1 VPEYIVD
8 NSHNNATESGV
19 YAQDEWRINRQLTLN
34 YGLRYDRF
42 DSNFDTDQQVSP
54 RANLVWKIDQAT
66 TVHGGYARYFVTPP
80 VQNTVLGSVERFA
93 GTTNSPNVFLADA
106 PKVEK
111 SHYFDLGITRQI
123 TQPWSVSID
132 GFYKLAHNLIDL
144 GQFGEALIETP
155 FNYKTG
161 NVYGGE
167 IGTDYR
173 EGGLSLYTNFN
184 WVETSA
190 HDIDSQQFQIDAA
203 ELDYIA
209 NHNIHLDHEAEFS
222 GSAGASYQWRND
234 MVYLDFLA
242 ASGLRDGFAN
252 TGVVQPHYPVNVGY
266 QHIFRGWG
274 MNGNNVK
281 FRADVVNVF
290 DEKYQLRNGSGI
302 GVGAPQYGPRLG
314 FFIGITY
321 EF

>member
-1 VPEYIVD
+1 
-8 NSHNNATESGV
+8 
-19 YAQDEWRINRQLTLN
+19 LTFN

-42 DSNFDTDQQVSP
+42 DSSFDTDDQISP
-54 RANLVWKIDQAT
+54 RANLVWKIDKST

-80 VQNTVLGSVERFA
+80 IQNTAIGTVQKFA
-93 GTTNSPNVFLADA
+93 STTNSPDVFRAD
-106 PKVEK
+106 PPQVEK
-111 SHYFDLGITRQI
+111 SHYFDLGITHQI
-123 TQPWSVSID
+123 APPWSVTVD
-132 GFYKLAHNLIDL
+132 GFYKIAHNLIDL

-161 NVYGGE
+161 TVYGGE
-167 IGTDYR
+167 IGTEYH

-190 HDIDSQQFQIDAA
+190 HDIDSQQYQIDAA
-203 ELDYIA
+203 ELAFIA

-222 GSAGASYQWRND
+222 GSAGASYQLRND

-242 ASGLRDGFAN
+242 ATGLRDGFAN

-266 QHIFRGWG
+266 EHIFRGWG

-290 DEKYQLRNGSGI
+290 DEKYQIRNGSGI
-302 GVGAPQYGPRLG
+302 GVGAPQYGQRLG
-314 FFIGITY
+314 FFAGLTY

>member
-1 VPEYIVD
+1 MV
-8 NSHNNATESGV
+8 
-19 YAQDEWRINRQLTLN
+19 
-34 YGLRYDRF
+34 
-42 DSNFDTDQQVSP
+42 
-54 RANLVWKIDQAT
+54 
-66 TVHGGYARYFVTPP
+66 VTPATSSRP
-80 VQNTVLGSVERFA
+80 PIQNTGVGTAEKFA
-93 GTTNSPNVFLADA
+93 GTTNSPSVFLSDP

-111 SHYFDLGITRQI
+111 SHYFDLGITHQI
-123 TQPWSVSID
+123 TAPWSVTVD
-132 GFYKLAHNLIDL
+132 GFYKIAHNLIDL

-155 FNYKTG
+155 FNYKSG
-161 NVYGGE
+161 KVYGGE
-167 IGTDYR
+167 IGTEYR

-190 HDIDSQQFQIDAA
+190 HDIDSQQAQIDAA
-203 ELDYIA
+203 EFDYIA

-222 GSAGASYQWRND
+222 GSAGASYQWKND

-242 ASGLRDGFAN
+242 ATGLRDGFAN

-266 QHIFRGWG
+266 EHIFKGWG
-274 MNGNNVK
+274 MNGNNIK

-290 DEKYQLRNGSGI
+290 DEKYQIRNGSGI

-314 FFIGITY
+314 FFAGLTY